1 MSIKGVHIVRSGR
14 ADRKAWYI
22 YAWRGGPLIRK
33 ADQPARPALTPQD
46 LAAIADA
53 ARADCTAPM
62 EKLYGLVAAFRK
74 SEQWRAYSPGT
85 QKTWGRALDAIEG
98 KWAQVPTKLFG
109 DPRMTPKIV
118 AWRDG
123 FASPRSAD
131 IAVAVLGVLL
141 EWARL
146 RGWVKANPASGI
158 PTIYRREDR
167 APVIWLPEDRA
178 AIARHAGQP
187 LADALDLAALTGLR
201 RADLV
206 ALRWDEVDDLAIRRT
221 AAKRSRGRRY
231 RVTLPITPDLRQ
243 LLDTLRTRPRKPGVE
258 TVLVNSYGQ
267 PWTGDGLNSSFE
279 GARNKANDGEGIW
292 HVERDPESGEETR
305 LAKRIHDFRG
315 TYVTHLMTLK
325 TSKPLTDR
333 EIADLVGWSEQQVR
347 EIRKRY
353 VDDRAIVVALAK
365 RIANKPVKRTV
376 KQSAK

>member
-14 ADRKAWYI
+14 GDRKAWYI

-33 ADQPARPALTPQD
+33 ADQPARPTLTPQD

-53 ARADCTAPM
+53 ARQDCTAPT

-74 SEQWRAYSPGT
+74 SDQWRGYSPGT
-85 QKTWGRALDAIEG
+85 QKTWGRALDAIEA
-98 KWAQVPTKLFG
+98 KWQQVPTRIFS
-109 DPRMTPKIV
+109 DARMTPKIV
-118 AWRDG
+118 AWRDS
-123 FASPRSAD
+123 FSSRRSAD
-131 IAVAVLGVLL
+131 IAVSVLFVML

-146 RGWVKANPASGI
+146 RGWVKANPAAGI
-158 PTIYRREDR
+158 PATYRRADR

-178 AIARHAGQP
+178 AIVKHAGQP

-243 LLDTLRTRPRKPGVE
+243 LLDRLRTRPRKAGVE

-279 GARNKANDGEGIW
+279 GARNKANDGDGIW
-292 HVERDPESGEETR
+292 HVERDPETGEESR

-333 EIADLVGWSEQQVR
+333 EIADLVGWSEPQVR

-365 RIANKPVKRTV
+365 RIANSPVKRTV
-376 KQSAK
+376 KQSAE